1 MDLITVSEHG
11 KNSPIEGVVAPGFEL
26 VAEMFVRNFE
36 QGLEIGSAVAAYR
49 GDQLLFDLWG
59 GFKDEELREPWD
71 SDTMA
76 CVHSSTKAIAA
87 LAIAMT

>member
-1 MDLITVSEHG
+1 MDLITVSEHV

-49 GDQLLFDLWG
+49 CDQLLFDL
-59 GFKDEELREPWD
+59 
-71 SDTMA
+71 
-76 CVHSSTKAIAA
+76 
-87 LAIAMT
+87 